1 LLVAGNLS
9 LRATAR
15 HQQPATSN
23 KLPATSNEQPAM
35 PTYSFRKLHLI
46 TRRDVLAEF
55 GAAIPELPESLVSSL
70 QYHPYLFKVLARPE
84 EFPAELGAELKK
96 LGARFRPI
104 TSNTGYIFADL
115 ETLQELAQASQ
126 LNSPETKI
134 FAAALSRF
142 LRQQQRDAF
151 VLPTKPQPL
160 QISNR
165 ALIMGVLNCT
175 PDSFY
180 DGGRYFSHAAAI
192 AHGQRLA
199 EAGADIID
207 VGGES
212 TRPKGV
218 YGGGAEPVSAEEEKS
233 RVLPVIA
240 ALAKTLAV
248 PLSIDTYKAEVA
260 AAAVQAGAGLVNDIS
275 GFQFDAQMPET
286 VARLGVPVVIMHT
299 KGGPADMQSNPVYG
313 NLLDELYL
321 YFEEQIALARAAGIA
336 EDRLIIDPGLGFG
349 KRVQDNYEILRRLP
363 EFRGLGCPILVG
375 PSRKSFV
382 GKALNL
388 PPEQRLEGTAAAVAA
403 AVMSGAHLI
412 RVHDVMEMRRVATIA
427 ELVAGRTELQ

>member
-1 LLVAGNLS
+1 
-9 LRATAR
+9 
-15 HQQPATSN
+15 
-23 KLPATSNEQPAM
+23 M
-35 PTYSFRKLHLI
+35 ITYSFRQLHL
-46 TRRDVLAEF
+46 TTPRDVVAEF
-55 GAAIPELPESLVSSL
+55 GAATFVASL
-70 QYHPYLFKVLARPE
+70 QNNPYLFKVLALPD
-84 EFPAELGAELKK
+84 EFPAELIAVLAS
-96 LGARFRPI
+96 LGAKFRAVSP
-104 TSNTGYIFADL
+104 NHGYLFADL
-115 ETLQELAQASQ
+115 ESLQTLAQTPQ
-126 LNSPETKI
+126 LLSPATKA
-134 FAAALSRF
+134 FAEDLGGF
-142 LRQQQRDAF
+142 VERQQREKFLLA
-151 VLPTKPQPL
+151 TKPQPL
-160 QISNR
+160 QIGNR

-199 EAGADIID
+199 DEGADIID
-207 VGGES
+207 IGGES

-233 RVLPVIA
+233 RVLPVIE
-240 ALAKTLAV
+240 ALAKTLNV

-260 AAAVQAGAGLVNDIS
+260 AAAVQAGASLVNDIS
-275 GFQFDAQMPET
+275 GFQFDPQMPET

-299 KGGPADMQSNPVYG
+299 KGSPADMQSNPVYE

-321 YFEEQIALARAAGIA
+321 YFEKQIALARAAGIA
-336 EDRLIIDPGLGFG
+336 EDCLIIDPGLGFG
-349 KRVQDNYEILRRLP
+349 KRLQDNYEILRRLP

-403 AVMSGAHLI
+403 AVMNGAHLI
-412 RVHDVMEMRRVATIA
+412 RVHDVMEMRRVVTIA
-427 ELVAGRTELQ
+427 ELIAGRTEPQ